1 MTLARLI
8 NDNESKQ
15 MPEKT
20 QSFALKNNNASKD
33 SSKKKG
39 CC

>member
-8 NDNESKQ
+8 NENESKQ
-15 MPEKT
+15 MPERT
-20 QSFALKNNNASKD
+20 QSFALKNNAASKE
-33 SSKKKG
+33 STKKKG

>member
-8 NDNESKQ
+8 NENESKQ

-20 QSFALKNNNASKD
+20 QSFALKNNAVVKD
-33 SSKKKG
+33 NSKKKG